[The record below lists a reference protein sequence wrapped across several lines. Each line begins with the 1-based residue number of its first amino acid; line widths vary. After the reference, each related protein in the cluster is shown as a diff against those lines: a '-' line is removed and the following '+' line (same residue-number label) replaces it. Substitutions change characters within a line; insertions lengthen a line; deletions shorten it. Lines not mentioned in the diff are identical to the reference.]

1 MIKILIVI
9 ILLVMGSFSS
19 HIDVKGNVEKALT
32 TGIYIYKEEIKKNE
46 LSSFIIFMEEEMSYE
61 NSNYHEISDFTL
73 NITYEKPNLK
83 IEFSYIVNYFL
94 QYGDEIEVYII

>member
-19 HIDVKGNVEKALT
+19 HIDVKGNVTKALT

-46 LSSFIIFMEEEMSYE
+46 LSSFIIFMEEEISYE
-61 NSNYHEISDFTL
+61 NSNYHVISDFTL

-83 IEFSYIVNYFL
+83 IEFSYIVNYFH
-94 QYGDEIEVYII
+94 QYEDEIEVYII